1 MADRHEKREE
11 DEEEDEIGEQDY
23 KAQKDALIFAI
34 DVSESMLQPP
44 PESNDKKAD
53 KDPPVY
59 AALKCAYQVMQQR
72 IISNPKDMMG
82 IILFGT
88 EKTKYRDDQ
97 NLPYPHCYVYTDLD
111 IPAADDVKNLKG
123 LVEEGE
129 DTDEILVPSSEGVQ
143 MSNLLFLANNLLT
156 TKAPNFGSRRL
167 FIITDNDDP
176 HKDDRKIKENA
187 AYRAKDLYDLGVTI
201 ELFAIT
207 RGDEKFDFSK
217 FYDDIIY
224 RDPTVDEAHPG
235 KVSTSKSGN
244 GLTLMNSLVS
254 NVNSR
259 QTPKR
264 AYFSNMPLELGPG
277 LQISVKGY
285 NIIHP
290 QTPAR
295 SCYVWLDGEKAQIA
309 VGETA
314 HIAEDSART
323 VQTGEV
329 KKAYKF
335 GGEYVYFG
343 EDEQKS
349 IKQFGGPIIR
359 IIGFKDRSSLG
370 FWASI
375 KKSIFIFPSEEG
387 YVGSSRVFTALWQ
400 KLLKS
405 KKIGIAWHIART
417 NGNPQ
422 LVAIIPSRAQSDSKT
437 GADYIPAGLW
447 LYPIPYAD
455 DLRDGPDHVKLVRT
469 TDQLTDCMNKIIG
482 NLQLPMATY
491 NPSKYP
497 NPALQWHYK
506 ILQALALEEEVPETP
521 NDATLPKYKAI
532 HNRCGEYIQ
541 DWSRTADD
549 VLRMVRDA
557 QSIKREMEN
566 DDEDD
571 RSKPAKKVRTTASRA
586 GPSNTGMSNAELKK
600 RYNDGTLS
608 KLTVAELKPILGDRG
623 LDSKGL
629 LKKAMVERLEGW
641 IEENV

>member
-1 MADRHEKREE
+1 MTDRPEKREE
-11 DEEEDEIGEQDY
+11 EEEEDEIGEQDY

-34 DVSESMLQPP
+34 DVSESMLRAP

-111 IPAADDVKNLKG
+111 IPAAEDVKNLKG

-129 DTDEILVPSSEGVQ
+129 DADEILVPSSEGIQ

-176 HKDDRKIKENA
+176 HKDDKKLKDNA

-207 RGDEKFDFSK
+207 RGDDKFDFSK

-224 RDPTVDEAHPG
+224 RDPNIEEAHPG
-235 KVSTSKSGN
+235 KVSMSKSGN
-244 GLTLMNSLVS
+244 GLTLLNSLVA

-285 NIIHP
+285 NVIHP

-314 HIAEDSART
+314 RIAEDSART

-335 GGEYVYFG
+335 GDEYIYFS
-343 EDEQKS
+343 EEEQKS

-359 IIGFKDRSSLG
+359 IIGFKDRSKLG

-400 KLLKS
+400 KLLNS

-422 LVAIIPSRAQSDSKT
+422 LVAIIPSRAQSDRKT
-437 GADYIPAGLW
+437 GVDYIPAGLW

-455 DLRDGPDHVKLVRT
+455 DLREGPGHVKVVRT
-469 TDQLTDCMNKIIG
+469 TNEVTDCMNKVIG
-482 NLQLPMATY
+482 NLQLPTATY

-521 NDATLPKYKAI
+521 SDATLPKYKAI

-541 DWSRTADD
+541 EWSRAADD
-549 VLRMVRDA
+549 AMTRIRDA

-566 DDEDD
+566 DEEDD
-571 RSKPAKKVRTTASRA
+571 RAKPAKKARTTAAKA
-586 GPSNTGMSNAELKK
+586 GPSSTGMNNTELKK

-608 KLTVAELKPILGDRG
+608 KLTIAKLKPILTDRG
-623 LDSKGL
+623 IDAKGL
-629 LKKAMVERLEGW
+629 KKTLVERLEEW
-641 IEENV
+641 VEENV